1 MSVKHSLLAICSCWL
16 LACGGGG
23 GSPPSEPVGTEEAR
37 PDPQRPLAAP
47 QEPAPDP
54 QSPQLGGEE
63 PLPNAQDPLPSG
75 SPQPSAGGAAPAAP

>member
-37 PDPQRPLAAP
+37 PAP

-75 SPQPSAGGAAPAAP
+75 SPQPSGAGGAAPAAP